1 MYKLVRQWRYNTDR
15 KKKKGSKKMYDYFE
29 ELHRVQD
36 ERYSCKGEMKSG
48 SWQIES
54 WGSASCASSTMGSI
68 YAAYEE
74 SRICDEW

>member
-1 MYKLVRQWRYNTDR
+1 
-15 KKKKGSKKMYDYFE
+15 MYDYFE

-36 ERYSCKGEMKSG
+36 ERYNREGEIKSG
-48 SWQIES
+48 SWQFES
-54 WGSASCASSTMGSI
+54 WGSASCASSTMSSI